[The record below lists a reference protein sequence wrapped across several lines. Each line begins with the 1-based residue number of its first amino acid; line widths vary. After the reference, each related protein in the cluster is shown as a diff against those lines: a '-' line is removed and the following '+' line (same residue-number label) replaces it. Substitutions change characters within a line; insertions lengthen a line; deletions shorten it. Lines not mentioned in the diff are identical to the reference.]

1 MIKATNLVKSFQQGD
16 NTIHVL
22 NQMNFEV
29 KESEV
34 VAILG
39 PSGSGK
45 STLLSLLALLDSP
58 DSGNLSFD
66 GNDATNWDENRR
78 TLYRGE
84 NIGIIFQQFHLVPY
98 LTALEN
104 VTLPLVINSSLKES
118 EIHQRAEEL
127 LQSVRLGDRMS
138 HKPSQLSGG
147 ECQRVAFARSLIHR
161 PKILLAD
168 EPSGNLDQGTSSTVM
183 DLFFDLVRK
192 TKTTTLLVT
201 HDPQLAEFC
210 DRKLTLSR
218 GQLCS
223 SN

>member
-1 MIKATNLVKSFQQGD
+1 
-16 NTIHVL
+16 
-22 NQMNFEV
+22 MNFEV

>member
-1 MIKATNLVKSFQQGD
+1 LIKATNLVKSFQQGD

>member
-1 MIKATNLVKSFQQGD
+1 
-16 NTIHVL
+16 
-22 NQMNFEV
+22 MNFEV

-58 DSGNLSFD
+58 DSGSLSFD
-66 GNDATNWDENRR
+66 GRDATHWDENQR
-78 TLYRGE
+78 TRYRGE

-104 VTLPLVINSSLKES
+104 VTLPLVINSSLEES
-118 EIHQRAEEL
+118 EIHRRAEEL
-127 LQSVRLGDRMS
+127 LQSVQLGDRMS